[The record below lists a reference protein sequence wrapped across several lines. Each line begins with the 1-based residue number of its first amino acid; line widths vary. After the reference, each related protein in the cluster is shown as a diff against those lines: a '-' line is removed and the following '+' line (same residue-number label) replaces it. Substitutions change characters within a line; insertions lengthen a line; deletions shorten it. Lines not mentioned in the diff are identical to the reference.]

1 MFSIALSVSDEG
13 FTCHKCREIVRLTER
28 ISELETRIQTLI
40 EDSKNARASDTVLD
54 ATSLVN
60 SVHCSVPAV
69 EPAQQ
74 GNWVTVRRPSRGKH
88 HSSVPIRT
96 SNRFSPLSDAPTE
109 NPVES
114 ALVIGDSITRNVKI
128 ETPAT
133 IVTCLPGAR
142 APDIKA
148 NLKVLANANRKYSKI
163 IIHVGTNDVRLRQ
176 SEITKINIKEV
187 CELASTMSEEVIC
200 SGPLPVR
207 RSDEIVSR
215 LSSLNGWLSKWCPQ
229 NNIGFID
236 NWKSFWGRPDLL
248 KRDGIHPSR
257 DGAALLSSNM
267 AHSLRTKT

>member
-1 MFSIALSVSDEG
+1 M
-13 FTCHKCREIVRLTER
+13 TEK

-40 EDSKNARASDTVLD
+40 EDSKSASALDVLD
-54 ATSLVN
+54 AHRIVHTLHE
-60 SVHCSVPAV
+60 SVLAEV
-69 EPAQQ
+69 EPVQP
-74 GNWVTVRRPSRGKH
+74 GKWVTVRDRSSRGSKN
-88 HSSVPIRT
+88 HSSVPIT
-96 SNRFSPLSDAPTE
+96 ITNRFAPLSETPTE
-109 NPVES
+109 NDC

-128 ETPAT
+128 ETPTT

-148 NLKVLANANRKYSKI
+148 NLKVLANANRKFSKI

-187 CELASTMSEEVIC
+187 CELASTMSSTVIC

-215 LSSLNGWLSKWCPQ
+215 LCSLNGWLSKWCPL
-229 NNIGFID
+229 NNIEFID
-236 NWKSFWGRPDLL
+236 NWKSFWGKPDLL
-248 KRDGIHPSR
+248 KRDGIHPSW

-267 AHSLRTKT
+267 AHSLRAQT